1 MLTKWFAALAMLVVL
16 SGCGKHRINDD
27 LAADN
32 DSTLQVVNHHWGD
45 VDIFVI
51 RDGQRA
57 RVGTVTASS
66 DANFVLS
73 RTMTRGGGTLQLS
86 AHGVG
91 TSGAINSEVISVRPG
106 GMQITW
112 TLENN
117 LTRATLAFY

>member
-1 MLTKWFAALAMLVVL
+1 MLTKWFAAIAMVVVL

-32 DSTLQVVNHHWGD
+32 DSTLQVVNHNWGD

-51 RDGQRA
+51 RDGQRT

-73 RTMTRGGGTLQLS
+73 KTVTRGGGTLQLS

-91 TSGAINSEVISVRPG
+91 TSGAINSEIISVRPG

-117 LTRATLAFY
+117 LTRAALAFY

>member
-1 MLTKWFAALAMLVVL
+1 MLTKWFAAIAMVVIL

-32 DSTLQVVNHHWGD
+32 DSTLQVVNHHFGD

-51 RDGQRA
+51 HDGQRT

-66 DANFVLS
+66 DANFVLPKNTTRS
-73 RTMTRGGGTLQLS
+73 RGTFQLS

-91 TSGAINSEVISVRPG
+91 TAGGINSEVISIRPG

-112 TLENN
+112 TLEQN
-117 LTRATLAFY
+117 LTRAALAFY